1 MAWSSAFIAALA
13 SGRYEPRYRLVCLAD
28 LFGRVSR
35 GELGSEPGTVADADL
50 VIDRVAPVLSGDG
63 LDLPTA
69 KATTGAWTVTIA
81 TANVSRALQYL
92 RRGTICELR
101 LTLDGVEEPV
111 AIGMVET
118 LSGGSER
125 AGLEVQL
132 TGIGDVLRSRWA
144 TAPQRLFATIRD
156 ETALGAA
163 YATGDTT
170 VTVTSTALWTGS
182 APYFLRL
189 TAKDKS
195 TFTLR
200 ATGKTGTTFTGC
212 STSAIWGGTAA
223 ACRNGARVERM
234 TGALLSSAFTPGD
247 TTVSVGATAAWA
259 DRDTLGLWAWRMY
272 PTSGDPFIVTCRSGA
287 GGARGAAAWTGCDT
301 SARLGGTAAGC
312 SSGSAIE
319 PVIFL
324 FDDPVEIALS
334 VLGSTG
340 AASGGFDVLPAAWGL
355 AIPQAQIDAI
365 ESRKIISW
373 IAPSSGGQ
381 ALELLVDEGDA
392 GVEDALAWLESCLS
406 LRGIFITQRHGQ
418 VCLRALFAPTRKTG
432 GPGVVAS
439 LDERD
444 VSRDVPVT
452 WTSSPDG
459 VYERLRVQAADAPA
473 GLFEPGTASS
483 ARPGLGVA
491 TLDLSGVL
499 WANSAAV
506 IAETGPRLA
515 GYYHRGYTELSL
527 GVVGWSAWALCPGDR
542 VTIDLPNVP
551 FPRGSAGRSSLSNR
565 LGVITQVDP
574 DASAAD
580 VAITIRIYED

>member
-13 SGRYEPRYRLVCLAD
+13 SGRYAPRYQLVCLAD
-28 LFGRVSR
+28 MFGRASR

-69 KATTGAWTVTIA
+69 KATTGAWTMTIA
-81 TANVSRALQYL
+81 AANVSRALQYL
-92 RRGTICELR
+92 RPGTICELR

-111 AIGMVET
+111 ALGMVET

-144 TAPQRLFATIRD
+144 VAPQRLFATIRD
-156 ETALGAA
+156 ETALGAV
-163 YATGDTT
+163 YAAGDTT
-170 VTVTSTALWTGS
+170 VTVSSTALWTGS

-189 TAKDKS
+189 TAKDGS
-195 TFTLR
+195 TFVLS
-200 ATGKTGTTFTGC
+200 ASGKAAGSFTGV

-223 ACRNGARVERM
+223 DCCNGARVERM
-234 TGALLSSAFTPGD
+234 TGAILSSAFTPGD

-272 PTSGDPFIVTCRSGA
+272 PTSGDPFILTCRSTA
-287 GGARGAAAWTGCDT
+287 GGARGTAAWTSCDT
-301 SARLGGTAAGC
+301 SARLGGEAAAC
-312 SSGSAIE
+312 STGSAIE

-324 FDDPVEIALS
+324 FNDPVEIALS
-334 VLGSTG
+334 VLLSTG
-340 AASGGFDVLPAAWGL
+340 TASSGFDVLPAAWGL
-355 AIPQAQIDAI
+355 AIPQAQVDFV

-392 GVEDALAWLESCLS
+392 GVEDALAWLESFLS

-418 VCLRALFAPTRKTG
+418 VCLRALFAPNRKTG
-432 GPGVVAS
+432 GPGVVAT

-444 VSRDVPVT
+444 VSRDLPVT
-452 WTSSPDG
+452 WMSSPDG
-459 VYERLRVQAADAPA
+459 VHERLRVAAADAA
-473 GLFEPGTASS
+473 GAFEPGTASS

-491 TLDLSGVL
+491 ALDLSGVL

-506 IAETGPRLA
+506 IAETGPRLG
-515 GYYHRGYTELSL
+515 GYYYRGYTELSL
-527 GVVGWSAWALCPGDR
+527 AVVGWSAWALCPGDR

-551 FPRGSAGRSSLSNR
+551 FPPGSAGRSSLSNR

-580 VAITIRIYED
+580 VAITFRIYED

>member
-13 SGRYEPRYRLVCLAD
+13 SGRYAPRYRLVCLAD
-28 LFGRVSR
+28 LFGRTSR

-81 TANVSRALQYL
+81 AINVSRALQAL

-118 LSGGSER
+118 LSGGSDR
-125 AGLEVQL
+125 AGLEVQF

-144 TAPQRLFATIRD
+144 VAPQRLFATIRD

-163 YATGDTT
+163 YAAGDTT
-170 VTVTSTALWTGS
+170 VTVSSTTLWTGS

-189 TAKDKS
+189 TAKDGS
-195 TFTLR
+195 TFTLS

-223 ACRNGARVERM
+223 DCRNGARVERM

-272 PTSGDPFIVTCRSGA
+272 PTSGDPFILTCRSGA

-301 SARLGGTAAGC
+301 TPRLGGTAAAC

-340 AASGGFDVLPAAWGL
+340 TASGGFDVLPAAWGL
-355 AIPQAQIDAI
+355 AIPAAQIDAV

-381 ALELLVDEGDA
+381 ALEILVEEGDA
-392 GVEDALAWLESCLS
+392 GVEDALAWLESFLS

-432 GPGVVAS
+432 GPGVVAT
-439 LDERD
+439 LDERH
-444 VSRDVPVT
+444 VSRDLPVT
-452 WTSSPDG
+452 WASSPDG
-459 VYERLRVQAADAPA
+459 VYERLNARSKTAVRSSSPT
-473 GLFEPGTASS
+473 TAST

-491 TLDLSGVL
+491 ERDLGEVL
-499 WANSAAV
+499 WANDAAV
-506 IAETGPRLA
+506 LSETATRLG
-515 GYYHRGYTELSL
+515 GYYFRDYTELNLS
-527 GVVGWSAWALCPGDR
+527 VVGWSAWALCPGDR
-542 VTIDLPNVP
+542 VTIDLPQVP
-551 FPRGSAGRSSLSNR
+551 FPPGSAGKSSLSDR
-565 LGVITQVDP
+565 LGVITQLDP

>member
-1 MAWSSAFIAALA
+1 MAWSAAFIAALA
-13 SGRYEPRYRLVCLAD
+13 SGRYAPRYRLVCLAD
-28 LFGRVSR
+28 LFGRASR

-81 TANVSRALQYL
+81 AVNVARALQYL

-101 LTLDGVEEPV
+101 LTLDGIEEPV

-125 AGLEVQL
+125 AGLEVQF

-144 TAPQRLFATIRD
+144 VAPQRLFATIRD
-156 ETALGAA
+156 ETALTAI
-163 YATGDTT
+163 YTPHDATVNVG
-170 VTVTSTALWTGS
+170 STALWTGG

-189 TAKDKS
+189 TAKDDT
-195 TFTLR
+195 TFVIS
-200 ATGKTGTTFTGC
+200 ATGKTPGTFTGC

-223 ACRNGARVERM
+223 DCRSGARVERM
-234 TGALLSSAFTPGD
+234 EGALLSSAYTPGD
-247 TTVSVGATAAWA
+247 TTVSVGDTSAWA

-272 PTSGDPFIVTCRSGA
+272 PASGDPFILTCRSGA
-287 GGARGAAAWTGCDT
+287 GGARGATDWTGCDT
-301 SARLGGTAAGC
+301 SARLGGETATC

-340 AASGGFDVLPAAWGL
+340 TASGGFDVLPAAWGL
-355 AIPQAQIDAI
+355 GIPAAQIDAI

-381 ALELLVDEGDA
+381 ALEILVDEGDA
-392 GVEDALAWLESCLS
+392 GVEDALAWLESFLS
-406 LRGIFITQRHGQ
+406 LRGIFITQRQGQ
-418 VCLRALFAPTRKTG
+418 VCLRALFAPTRKSG

-439 LDERD
+439 LDERH
-444 VSRDVPVT
+444 VSRDLPVT
-452 WTSSPDG
+452 WASSPDG
-459 VYERLRVQAADAPA
+459 VYERLNVRSATA
-473 GLFEPGTASS
+473 LRSSSPGTAST

-491 TLDLSGVL
+491 EIALGEVL
-499 WANSAAV
+499 WANDDAV
-506 IAETGPRLA
+506 LAETAARLG

-527 GVVGWSAWALCPGDR
+527 SVVGWSAWALCPGDR
-542 VTIDLPNVP
+542 VTIDLPQVP
-551 FPRGSAGRSSLSNR
+551 FPPGSAGKSSLSDR
-565 LGVITQVDP
+565 LAVVTQIDP

-580 VAITIRIYED
+580 VAITFRIYED

>member
-1 MAWSSAFIAALA
+1 MAWSAAFIAALA
-13 SGRYEPRYRLVCLAD
+13 SGRYAPRYRLVCLAD

-81 TANVSRALQYL
+81 TPNVSRALQYL

-101 LTLDGVEEPV
+101 LTLDGIEEPV

-125 AGLEVQL
+125 AGLEVQF

-144 TAPQRLFATIRD
+144 VAPQRLFATIRD
-156 ETALGAA
+156 ETALTGA
-163 YATGDTT
+163 YTPHDATVNVG
-170 VTVTSTALWTGS
+170 STALWTGG

-189 TAKDKS
+189 TAKDGS
-195 TFTLR
+195 TFVIS
-200 ATGKTGTTFTGC
+200 ATGKTATTFTGC
-212 STSAIWGGTAA
+212 SSHAHFGTTAA
-223 ACRNGARVERM
+223 DCRVGARVEEM
-234 TGALLSSAFTPGD
+234 EGALLSGAYTPGD
-247 TTVSVGATAAWA
+247 TTVSVGSTTPWA

-272 PTSGDPFIVTCRSGA
+272 PSSGDPFILTCRSGA

-301 SARLGGTAAGC
+301 SARLGGEAAAC

-324 FDDPVEIALS
+324 FNDPIEIALT
-334 VLGSTG
+334 VLLSTG
-340 AASGGFDVLPAAWGL
+340 TASHGFDLLPASWGL
-355 AIPQAQIDAI
+355 AIPLAQVDYL

-381 ALELLVDEGDA
+381 ALEILVDEGDA
-392 GVEDALAWLESCLS
+392 GVEDALAWLESFLS
-406 LRGIFITQRHGQ
+406 LRGVFVTQRQGQ

-432 GPGVVAS
+432 GPGAVAS

-444 VSRDVPVT
+444 VSRDLPVT
-452 WTSSPDG
+452 WASSPDG
-459 VYERLRVQAADAPA
+459 VYERLRVAAAEGA
-473 GLFEPGTASS
+473 GAFEPGTAST

-506 IAETGPRLA
+506 IAETGTRLG
-515 GYYHRGYTELSL
+515 GYYHRGYTELNLS
-527 GVVGWSAWALCPGDR
+527 VVGWSAWALCPGDR

-551 FPRGSAGRSSLSNR
+551 FPPGSAGRASLSDR
-565 LGVITQVDP
+565 LALVTQLDP

-580 VAITIRIYED
+580 VAVTFRIYED